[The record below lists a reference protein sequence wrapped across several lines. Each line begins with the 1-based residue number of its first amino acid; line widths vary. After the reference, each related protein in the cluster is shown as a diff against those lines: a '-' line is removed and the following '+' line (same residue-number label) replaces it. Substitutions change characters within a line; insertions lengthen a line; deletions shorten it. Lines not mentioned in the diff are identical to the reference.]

1 MKEVKRTMITINYK
15 EEDFSV
21 ENLYLQNMKYMLNR
35 LQSMFIYKGLPDT
48 IPEQELEGILFKY
61 GSCFITKV
69 NDSLYAFPY
78 SPVNNLDVYENF
90 TQVNVNNVA
99 LNISK
104 TYEIGEGVICDN
116 DFMRLGLFPIMS
128 KYSRLLAENTI
139 TIKNVDI
146 LLRMTTLISASDNI
160 TKASA
165 ENYLEKLKKGELAI
179 IGESPFFNGIKVNG
193 NNSGMQNYIHQF
205 IELQQYLKGSFFNEL
220 GLNAN
225 FNMKNVAI
233 GANESALN
241 RDFLHPLVDNMKECR
256 ETFIKEL
263 NKKYNL
269 NIEVEFNSSWKMEEE
284 EKNNPMASELNQ
296 ITYGAES
303 IKNLPE
309 NEGKPVKN
317 HVLLPEVKENEKGTE
332 TDKQED
338 NSETETIEEV
348 ADNGNK
354 PIRNSEEEK
363 EEVASNPQPV
373 ADLPS
378 SVSENSVSNDDTQ
391 DQEGKENEED
401 EENQGNK

>member
-1 MKEVKRTMITINYK
+1 MITINYK
-15 EEDFSV
+15 DEDFSI
-21 ENLYLQNMKYMLNR
+21 EKLYLQNMKYMLNR
-35 LQSMFIYKGLPDT
+35 LQSMFVYKGLPDT
-48 IPEQELEGILFKY
+48 IPEQELEGLLFKH
-61 GSCFITKV
+61 GSCFITKI
-69 NDSLYAFPY
+69 NDDLYAFPY

-90 TQVNVNNVA
+90 TQVNINNVA
-99 LNISK
+99 LNLSK
-104 TYEIGEGVICDN
+104 VYDVKEGVVCDN
-116 DFMRLGLFPIMS
+116 DYMRLGLFPIMS

-146 LLRMTTLISASDNI
+146 LLRMTSLISASDNV

-165 ENYLEKLKKGELAI
+165 DTYLDKLRKGELAI
-179 IGESPFFNGIKVNG
+179 IGESPFFNGIKVQG
-193 NNSGMQNYIHQF
+193 NSSGMQNYLHQF

-225 FNMKNVAI
+225 YNMKNSAL

-284 EKNNPMASELNQ
+284 EKLNPLVSELNQ
-296 ITYGAES
+296 VTQNTPS
-303 IKNLPE
+303 VKDLPE
-309 NEGKPVKN
+309 NEDKPKVN
-317 HVLLPEVKENEKGTE
+317 HVLAPEVNENEEGAEEEKQDIHDNPE
-332 TDKQED
+332 T
-338 NSETETIEEV
+338 SEEV
-348 ADNGNK
+348 PDDGNK
-354 PIRNSEEEK
+354 SIRNSEEK
-363 EEVASNPQPV
+363 EEEVTSNPQPV

-391 DQEGKENEED
+391 EDKEDEEGKEDKED
-401 EENQGNK
+401 EEDKGNK